1 MNSNQSKASNL
12 GYFDVESVETILKEK
27 KKERKKERKKRRP
40 SSSGW
45 TMCVQNY
52 IFASPS
58 VSLPVSLSS
67 TSVFLILL
75 SPDRSARGQTS
86 SETEKN
92 SSISLL
98 NEVVAT
104 VVVTRGETRHDEQH
118 SAMGGVI
125 VIRMSYVSVPVF
137 HILDRNGRW
146 PPRLLAITRILCPR
160 TSSYL
165 SR

>member
-1 MNSNQSKASNL
+1 
-12 GYFDVESVETILKEK
+12 
-27 KKERKKERKKRRP
+27 
-40 SSSGW
+40 
-45 TMCVQNY
+45 MCVQNY

-75 SPDRSARGQTS
+75 SPDRSGRGQTS

-137 HILDRNGRW
+137 HILDRNGRCLLDFS
-146 PPRLLAITRILCPR
+146 RLRVFFVPCVPSIFGAKILDFSFPIVELEIEC
-160 TSSYL
+160 
-165 SR
+165 